1 MSNEDEIVIEDHE
14 LDWSDND
21 EIVIEDHE
29 LDLIYRTDEYTKEKL
44 QSALTHF
51 ESDVA
56 FCKSFKESFHGKK
69 KPTLPN
75 FPGHISEN
83 IVKFILRKNGDK
95 TVVWNCTGDLFSDM
109 VSKIQVKCFS
119 SDGASTFGPKTVWN
133 NIYFLD
139 TRDLFKKEGRII
151 CYKVS
156 LTSHSEE
163 WRNIKIS
170 NKETFGE
177 FCDKGKRPHITW
189 KSLYQQISHKTEV
202 VYDGTIEGIFEE

>member
-1 MSNEDEIVIEDHE
+1 MRND
-14 LDWSDND
+14 D

-29 LDLIYRTDEYTKEKL
+29 LDLVCRKDEYTQEKL
-44 QSALTHF
+44 QSALTHCKADF
-51 ESDVA
+51 A
-56 FCKSFKESFHGKK
+56 FWKGFKESFRGKK

-83 IVKFILRKNGDK
+83 IVKFIIRKTGDK
-95 TVVWNCTGDLFSDM
+95 TVIWNCTGDLFSDM

-133 NIYFLD
+133 DIYFLD
-139 TRDLFKKEGRII
+139 TRDLFKEDRMI

-156 LTSHSEE
+156 LTSHSDE

-170 NKETFGE
+170 NKQTFGE

-189 KSLYQQISHKTEV
+189 KLLYPQISHKTEV
-202 VYDGTIEGIFEE
+202 VYDGSIEGIFEE